1 VLLTSRSA
9 LHRLRLPAVAL
20 LVLFLVATSAHAQ
33 LYRWT
38 DENGETHFG
47 QSVPERYRKGARSVG
62 TVDPPP
68 APSGPTEATV
78 NEGVTRIAFAPGHP
92 IMVMARINGRG
103 LVQLLLDTGA
113 DRTTI
118 SPTALMGLGVTYRDA
133 PKIEI
138 RGVTGTSSAYIVT
151 LESLQVGGARVGPL
165 RVASHDAQ
173 LGRGAQGLLG
183 RDFLNYFRVSIDSAR
198 GIVELTPR

>member
-1 VLLTSRSA
+1 MPLTSRGA

-20 LVLFLVATSAHAQ
+20 LVLSLVTTSAHAQ

-47 QSVPERYRKGARSVG
+47 QGQESVPERYRKGARSVG

-68 APSGPTEATV
+68 APSGPAEATV

-92 IMVMARINGRG
+92 IMVTARINGRG

-113 DRTTI
+113 DRTTM
-118 SPTALMGLGVTYRDA
+118 SPTALMGLGV
-133 PKIEI
+133 
-138 RGVTGTSSAYIVT
+138 S
-151 LESLQVGGARVGPL
+151 ARVAPL
-165 RVASHDAQ
+165 RVYSHDAQ
-173 LGRGAQGLLG
+173 MGGGAAGLLG
-183 RDFLNYFRVSIDSAR
+183 RDFLNYFRVTIDNVR
-198 GIVELTPR
+198 GVVEIAPR

>member
-1 VLLTSRSA
+1 MPLTSRGA
-9 LHRLRLPAVAL
+9 RHRLRLPAVAL
-20 LVLFLVATSAHAQ
+20 LVLSLVTTSAHAQ

-47 QSVPERYRKGARSVG
+47 QSLPERYRKSARSVG

-68 APSGPTEATV
+68 APSGPAEATL

-92 IMVMARINGRG
+92 IMVTARINGRG

-118 SPTALMGLGVTYRDA
+118 SPTALMGLGVSYRDV

-138 RGVTGTSSAYIVT
+138 RGVTGSSSAYIVT

-165 RVASHDAQ
+165 QVASHDAQ

-183 RDFLNYFRVSIDSAR
+183 RDFLSYFRVSIDNAR